1 MAMSYAPADSSL
13 GRSILGDYA
22 GWTNDT
28 YLLALAVDALHDANF
43 QRGGNKGVRPDRVE
57 RPQAKK
63 KYSFGSDPIPIGEFN
78 DWWDGA

>member
-1 MAMSYAPADSSL
+1 MAISYAPADSAL

-43 QRGGNKGVRPDRVE
+43 QRGGAKGVRPQRVE
-57 RPQAKK
+57 RPQAKQQH
-63 KYSFGSDPIPIGEFN
+63 SFGSDPIPISEFN